1 MIVWECAQRDWP
13 CAVQTICQR
22 GKPPVS
28 GCLPSSDPIPP
39 NVPWLNVLGVN
50 TPPCTKSPL
59 RMPAAS
65 PAADPISYRARTQS
79 QCRASSIWRDGCPCA
94 KNSLEYAPRHF
105 SWHSRPFCLIYFQ
118 RGYLYRGL
126 ARFTVPIDD
135 KNRREEIFL
144 RRPPV

>member
-50 TPPCTKSPL
+50 TPPCTRSPL
-59 RMPAAS
+59 RMQPH
-65 PAADPISYRARTQS
+65 PLPLTPYHTGRARS
-79 QCRASSIWRDGCPCA
+79 PMSD
-94 KNSLEYAPRHF
+94 EHD
-105 SWHSRPFCLIYFQ
+105 
-118 RGYLYRGL
+118 L
-126 ARFTVPIDD
+126 ARWLP
-135 KNRREEIFL
+135 L
-144 RRPPV
+144 C